1 MSSSTVKPSTNIGFD
16 LYPLVKALSLP
27 VSTAVKAVKH
37 APVALLNSAKTI
49 GKAAILDAPQ
59 AVLDTSTHAL
69 AKTQSFAAANLKSL
83 ANFLSANTTPEP
95 STSPTEN
102 QREANLKQGKAI
114 TAQFTQ
120 KMEIIKHLST
130 IDLSSGGIQEIVKA
144 LKEYKTILE
153 TDGHTTLSGLFK
165 AEPSNSEPKVDPET
179 LETIALLLDETLP
192 LTSLPRTHH
201 VHHSTAPSWLA
212 LLLDGTYEP
221 THIEELA
228 SLIQTA
234 AQEGLPPIAK
244 EFQKTALE
252 FTENPV
258 GALEK
263 GTTFKTIDSSIAY
276 SVADIAASFLGI
288 LSVVRGY
295 QEFKEGGHHLHS
307 LNNEREQLKTDQKHI
322 NTLHKTLGENIPNGL
337 MFQKLLNLSKLD
349 RNKQGIHAAKIDR
362 WIGLSAM
369 GAGASSAIKGISD
382 LGIKTG
388 LALKSLASGHGLW
401 GGAAIATKSTAAGI
415 ASSAA
420 GLAGTLAL
428 GPLAGL
434 FAVGLGLGFTRKT
447 NTKLKQLQRDFPATT
462 NDFKGIEKYVDPKLS
477 KGFSEYQNF
486 VSKEGQKRTRFFSHF
501 SKWNKAFLVGAGLYT
516 ASAGAKAAIVG
527 ASLLGATA
535 AASNPVGWGVLTGVG
550 IAGGILVGIA
560 TLGFI
565 KGHVRQTRY
574 NQQTAGDH
582 PLVDRHFLVNAQNFG
597 RKGENG
603 YTHYSEGLNLA
614 AKNFEFLDNRQTSL
628 KALLETA
635 ATATGSLAPHSNQL
649 SVFQRMRGNTLGK
662 TRFNTYLNEKGG
674 FKTILDRFVTTD
686 IEKQIQHIQNKLAF
700 RLDIKDENKLSE
712 AQLKQIAQQPN
723 AQEALDSYAS
733 HLTRLASKTEQ
744 DTRRLIQLKATQE
757 QLQTL
762 RGEKDALLKTNQ
774 TDIKK
779 LLLQHWGVNTTD
791 KKGKALDVDKL
802 FAKQMVRTLSKE
814 VDMAKGVLFEAQLE
828 ASHMN
833 SLTENSQTSS
843 SKGGANNS
851 RVTTHKDGKE
861 YNQVAAVDPQDES
874 KTPDSL
880 SSKRSDEWVET
891 AEIEQTVLSS
901 NSDGEIHTAPS
912 SPRSPV
918 SA

>member
-1 MSSSTVKPSTNIGFD
+1 VNPWLYLFDGDFYNNDNVIKNVSHLEVCSMSSSIVVPQTSIGFD
-16 LYPLVKALSLP
+16 LHPLVKALSLP
-27 VSTAVKAVKH
+27 VSTAVQAVKH
-37 APVALLNSAKTI
+37 APAALLNSAKTI
-49 GKAAILDAPQ
+49 GKAAIIDAPQ

-69 AKTQSFAAANLKSL
+69 AKTQSFAAASLKPL
-83 ANFLSANTTPEP
+83 AKFLSANTSPEP
-95 STSPTEN
+95 STSPDAD
-102 QREANLKQGKAI
+102 QQIANLELGKAI
-114 TAQFTQ
+114 TALFTQ
-120 KMEIIKHLST
+120 KMDMLHCLSN
-130 IDLSSGGIQEIVKA
+130 IDLSSGGLQEIAKA
-144 LKEYKTILE
+144 IKEYKTTLKPGE
-153 TDGHTTLSGLFK
+153 PTTLGDILNI
-165 AEPSNSEPKVDPET
+165 APLNSDQLSKLQRV
-179 LETIALLLDETLP
+179 AGLLDETLP
-192 LTSLPRTHH
+192 LTSLPSTHH

-221 THIEELA
+221 THIEELTA
-228 SLIQTA
+228 LIQTA
-234 AQEGLPPIAK
+234 TKEGLAPIAE
-244 EFQKTALE
+244 EFQEAALE
-252 FTENPV
+252 YTEKP
-258 GALEK
+258 LETIEK
-263 GTTFKTIDSSIAY
+263 ETTFKTIDSSIAY

-295 QEFKEGGHHLHS
+295 QELKEAGHHLHS
-307 LNNEREQLKTDQKHI
+307 LKTERKQLKTDQKHI
-322 NTLHKTLGENIPNGL
+322 NTLHEILGENIPNGL

-349 RNKQGIHAAKIDR
+349 RNKQGIHATKIDR

-388 LALKSLASGHGLW
+388 LALKSLASGHGFL
-401 GGAAIATKSTAAGI
+401 GGATIAAKSTAAGI

-420 GLAGTLAL
+420 GIAGTLAL

-447 NTKLKQLQRDFPATT
+447 STKLKQLQRDFETAQTDLKYIQKLRKPT
-462 NDFKGIEKYVDPKLS
+462 NPEPPSFQNYK
-477 KGFSEYQNF
+477 NF
-486 VSKEGQKRTRFFSHF
+486 VTKEGQKRTRFFSHF

-535 AASNPVGWGVLTGVG
+535 ATSNPVGWGVLTGVG
-550 IAGGILVGIA
+550 IAGAILVGIA

-597 RKGENG
+597 RKGQDG
-603 YTHYSEGLNLA
+603 DTHYSEGLKLA
-614 AKNFEFLDNRQTSL
+614 AENFEFLDNRQTSL
-628 KALLETA
+628 KALLEKA

-662 TRFNTYLNEKGG
+662 TQFNQYLAKDGSL
-674 FKTILDRFVTTD
+674 KTILDDFVKKD
-686 IEKQIQHIQNKLAF
+686 IEKQIQHINNKLAF
-700 RLDIKDENKLSE
+700 RQKIQGENTLNAE
-712 AQLKQIAQQPN
+712 RLEQIAQQPN
-723 AQEALDSYAS
+723 AQEALDSYQS

-744 DTRRLIQLKATQE
+744 DARRLIQLKVTQE
-757 QLQTL
+757 QLQAL
-762 RGEKDALLKTNQ
+762 RGEDDVSLTAEQQ
-774 TDIKK
+774 TAIKE

-833 SLTENSQTSS
+833 SLKEN
-843 SKGGANNS
+843 
-851 RVTTHKDGKE
+851 
-861 YNQVAAVDPQDES
+861 
-874 KTPDSL
+874 
-880 SSKRSDEWVET
+880 
-891 AEIEQTVLSS
+891 
-901 NSDGEIHTAPS
+901 
-912 SPRSPV
+912 SPV
-918 SA
+918 SV